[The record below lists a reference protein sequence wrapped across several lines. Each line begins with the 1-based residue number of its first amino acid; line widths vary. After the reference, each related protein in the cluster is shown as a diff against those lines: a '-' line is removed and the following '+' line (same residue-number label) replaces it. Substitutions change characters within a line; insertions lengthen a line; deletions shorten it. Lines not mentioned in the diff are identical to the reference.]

1 MPRLLASLLHRSR
14 ASLLALLIVVLPLQA
29 VAQLVA
35 GLQTQRHVHAQPGL
49 DVASPSPLRLLLDR
63 LHAAQPASLK
73 AWGQSAHPAGR
84 PHAHG
89 DVVHTHEP
97 EQAGVIPV
105 ASAEDDP
112 AQGAVTAFLAW
123 LPVAPAWPAAHRSP
137 APVPLPVAWQDR
149 LEAPPLAPPRG

>member
-14 ASLLALLIVVLPLQA
+14 ASLLAVLIVVLPLQA

-73 AWGQSAHPAGR
+73 AWGHGAR

-89 DVVHTHEP
+89 DVVHTHDP
-97 EQAGVIPV
+97 EQPDVIAVADADDGAG
-105 ASAEDDP
+105 
-112 AQGAVTAFLAW
+112 QGAVTAFLAW
-123 LPVAPAWPAAHRSP
+123 LPLALTWPAAHRSP
-137 APVPLPVAWQDR
+137 APVPRPVAWQDR
-149 LEAPPLAPPRG
+149 LVAPPLAPPRG